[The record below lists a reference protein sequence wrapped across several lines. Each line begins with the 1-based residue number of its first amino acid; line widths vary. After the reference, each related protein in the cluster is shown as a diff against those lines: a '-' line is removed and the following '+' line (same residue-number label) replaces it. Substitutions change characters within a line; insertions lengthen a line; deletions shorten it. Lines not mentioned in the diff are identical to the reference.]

1 MHRGGAGL
9 RHRRSPLLLLLLLL
23 GIFPSVLRCLVMT
36 NHAAGTGAEN
46 AMMASKMTS
55 DTPDNRTL

>member
-9 RHRRSPLLLLLLLL
+9 RRRGSPLLLLLLLLLLL

-36 NHAAGTGAEN
+36 NHAASTGAEHP
-46 AMMASKMTS
+46 MMAS
-55 DTPDNRTL
+55 